1 MILGLIPLIIFPF
14 TLIFERMFLSI
25 TKRKPSDVDAN
36 FWNELILFI
45 LTCLMLDFHSKNYGV
60 KNSNNPYSLLADD
73 MNNS

>member
-1 MILGLIPLIIFPF
+1 MILGLIPLLIFPF
-14 TLIFERMFLSI
+14 TFIFERMFLSI
-25 TKRKPSDVDAN
+25 TKRKPSNVDAN

-45 LTCLMLDFHSKNYGV
+45 LTCLMLVYHFKIDGV